1 MSPQLTAPRKTNTI
15 AMEIA
20 RQWNSPENDGFCS
33 RYTRR
38 GGGVVRSA
46 SSPAAIQLF
55 DCRDAYVGTLEEMA
69 AADGRVCAVAND
81 SLSSAKLKN
90 FEARFPDRFVNVGI
104 AEQNM
109 VGVASGLANGG
120 MIPYVCSASCF
131 LTARAMEQVKVDLAY
146 SKANVKLC
154 AMSPGMAYG
163 QLGPTH
169 HSIEDVAWMRVLPN
183 MTVIVPADPVE
194 TAAAMRYSLVHAGP
208 MFLRI
213 ARVPVPPV
221 HGGGYEFKLGKAVR
235 LRDGGDVTLIANGLM
250 VSRALDAARA
260 LEKCG
265 VSARVLNMST
275 VKPLDREA
283 ILDAART
290 TKGIVTTEE
299 ALAAGGLGGAVAE
312 VLAVEHPAPMR
323 MLGVPD
329 TFAPT
334 GKAEFLLE
342 HFGLT
347 ATGIERAAMELM
359 RREG

>member
-1 MSPQLTAPRKTNTI
+1 
-15 AMEIA
+15 
-20 RQWNSPENDGFCS
+20 
-33 RYTRR
+33 
-38 GGGVVRSA
+38 VVSHAA
-46 SSPAAIQLF
+46 SSAPAAQLF
-55 DCRDAYVGTLEEMA
+55 DCRDAYASALEEMA
-69 AADGRVCAVAND
+69 AADERVCAVAND

-90 FEARFPDRFVNVGI
+90 FKTRFPDRFVNVGI

-109 VGVASGLANGG
+109 VGVGAGLANGG
-120 MIPYVCSASCF
+120 MVPYVCGASCF

-146 SKANVKLC
+146 SKANVRLC

-169 HSIEDVAWMRVLPN
+169 HSIEDLAWMRVLPN
-183 MTVIVPADPVE
+183 MTVIVPADPIE
-194 TAAAMRYSLVHAGP
+194 TAAVMRYSLDYEGP

-213 ARVPVPPV
+213 ARVSVPQV
-221 HGGGYEFKLGKAVR
+221 HNDGYEFKLGKAVR
-235 LRDGGDVTLIANGLM
+235 LRDGRDVALIANGLM
-250 VSRALDAARA
+250 VSRALDAARS
-260 LEKCG
+260 LEKRG

-275 VKPLDREA
+275 MKPLDREA

-290 TKGIVTTEE
+290 TRGIVTAEE

-323 MLGVPD
+323 ILGVPD

-334 GKAEFLLE
+334 GTAEFLLE

-347 ATGIERAAMELM
+347 AKGIERAALELLG
-359 RREG
+359 REG